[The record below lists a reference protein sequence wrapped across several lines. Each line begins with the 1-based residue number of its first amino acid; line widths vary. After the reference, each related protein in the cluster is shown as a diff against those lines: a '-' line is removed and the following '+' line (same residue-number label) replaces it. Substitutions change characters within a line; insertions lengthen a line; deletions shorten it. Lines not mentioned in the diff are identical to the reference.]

1 MENKELELLEKISGK
16 QDLNAKEVKEIKEAN
31 AEVKKKAEDLS
42 LEVAALTK
50 DVALKGATI
59 EQMVTEQKELKAKSG
74 RFQAAP
80 SRPIE
85 IKQAICDLIG
95 EKKDDIIS
103 LKLLNNPVEVKTVGP
118 ILSANN
124 SANYL
129 SYLDFRPGM
138 EPTGQFHFRSLV
150 NTIQSATDYVQFP
163 RANTPIGEG
172 SFARTADG
180 NTKPQVDRDYTM
192 VDLTLNA
199 MAGFAIVSRQALRNI
214 IFLQSWLPTSMMNS
228 LEESEDTDFSNTLVA
243 GATGSSTT
251 SGITVNVERLIYF
264 IKNLQVA
271 KYRATAI
278 ALDPTIW
285 ASILVTKPSNYSLPN
300 VVTIDPS
307 SGMVR
312 IIGVPVYPV
321 NWLTGGRCV
330 VGDFSK
336 TAIVQSEGLTL
347 RQSDS
352 HASIFT
358 ANELAF
364 LLERTENLAIFRPD
378 AFITALLT

>member
-1 MENKELELLEKISGK
+1 MENKELDLLEKISGK
-16 QDLNAKEVKEIKEAN
+16 QDLNAKEVKEIKELN
-31 AEVKKKAEDLS
+31 AAVTKKAEDLT
-42 LEVAALTK
+42 LQVEALVK
-50 DVALKGATI
+50 DVSSKGATI
-59 EQMVTEQKELKAKSG
+59 EQMITEQKELKAKSG
-74 RFQAAP
+74 RFQVGP
-80 SRPIE
+80 QRPIE
-85 IKQAICDLIG
+85 LKQSIADLIG

-129 SYLDFRPGM
+129 SYLDWRPGM

-180 NTKPQVDRDYTM
+180 STKPQVDRDYTM
-192 VDLTLNA
+192 VDLTLSA

-228 LEESEDTDFSNTLVA
+228 LEEQEDTDFSNTLVA
-243 GATGSSTT
+243 AATGSSTT
-251 SGITVNVERLIYF
+251 AGITVNVERLIYF

-271 KYRATAI
+271 KYRASAI
-278 ALDPTIW
+278 AIDPTIW

-312 IIGVPVYPV
+312 IIGVPLYPV

-336 TAIVQSEGLTL
+336 CAIVQSEGLTL

-364 LLERTENLAIFRPD
+364 LLERTENIAIFRPD

>member
-1 MENKELELLEKISGK
+1 MENKELDLLEKISGK
-16 QDLNAKEVKEIKEAN
+16 QDLNAKEVKEIKELN
-31 AEVKKKAEDLS
+31 AAVTKKAEDLT
-42 LEVAALTK
+42 LQVEALVK
-50 DVALKGATI
+50 DVSAKGATI
-59 EQMVTEQKELKAKSG
+59 EQMITEQKELKAKSG
-74 RFQAAP
+74 RFQVGP
-80 SRPIE
+80 QRPIE
-85 IKQAICDLIG
+85 LKQSIADLIG

-129 SYLDFRPGM
+129 SYLDWRPGM

-180 NTKPQVDRDYTM
+180 ATKPQVDRDYTM
-192 VDLTLNA
+192 VDLTLSA

-228 LEESEDTDFSNTLVA
+228 LEEQEDTDFSNTLVA
-243 GATGSSTT
+243 AATGSSTT
-251 SGITVNVERLIYF
+251 AGITVNVERLIYF

-271 KYRATAI
+271 KYRASAI
-278 ALDPTIW
+278 AIDPTIW

-312 IIGVPVYPV
+312 IIGVPLYPV

-336 TAIVQSEGLTL
+336 CAIVQSEGLTL

-364 LLERTENLAIFRPD
+364 LLERTENIAIFRPD

>member
-1 MENKELELLEKISGK
+1 
-16 QDLNAKEVKEIKEAN
+16 
-31 AEVKKKAEDLS
+31 
-42 LEVAALTK
+42 
-50 DVALKGATI
+50 
-59 EQMVTEQKELKAKSG
+59 
-74 RFQAAP
+74 
-80 SRPIE
+80 
-85 IKQAICDLIG
+85 
-95 EKKDDIIS
+95 
-103 LKLLNNPVEVKTVGP
+103 
-118 ILSANN
+118 
-124 SANYL
+124 
-129 SYLDFRPGM
+129 
-138 EPTGQFHFRSLV
+138 
-150 NTIQSATDYVQFP
+150 
-163 RANTPIGEG
+163 
-172 SFARTADG
+172 
-180 NTKPQVDRDYTM
+180 
-192 VDLTLNA
+192 

-307 SGMVR
+307 SGQVR

>member
-16 QDLNAKEVKEIKEAN
+16 QDLSAKEVKEIKEAN
-31 AEVKKKAEDLS
+31 AAVVKKAEDLT
-42 LEVAALTK
+42 VQVNALVK
-50 DVALKGATI
+50 DVETKGATI
-59 EQMVTEQKELKAKSG
+59 EQMLAEQKEMKAKSG

-80 SRPIE
+80 LRPIE

-103 LKLLNNPVEVKTVGP
+103 LKLLNNPLEVKTVGP

-129 SYLDFRPGM
+129 TYLDWRPGM

-163 RANTPIGEG
+163 RANPPIGEG
-172 SFARTADG
+172 SFARVTDG
-180 NTKPQVDRDYTM
+180 STKPQVDRDYTM

-199 MAGFAIVSRQALRNI
+199 MAGFSIVSRQALRNI

-228 LEESEDTDFSNTLVA
+228 LEAQEVTDFSNSIVSA
-243 GATGSSTT
+243 ETGSSTT
-251 SGITVNVERLIYF
+251 AGLTVTDERIIYF
-264 IKNLQVA
+264 IKNLMRA
-271 KYRATAI
+271 KFRATAI
-278 ALDPTIW
+278 AADPTVW
-285 ASILVTKPSNYSLPN
+285 AAILVTKPSNYSLPN
-300 VVTIDPS
+300 VVTIDPA
-307 SGMVR
+307 GIVR
-312 IIGVPVYPV
+312 VLGVPMYPV
-321 NWLTGGRCV
+321 NWLTGGRVV

-336 TAIVQSEGLTL
+336 CAIVQSEGLTL
-347 RQSDS
+347 RHSDN
-352 HASIFT
+352 HASICT

-378 AFITALLT
+378 AFITALL